1 MTELDVL
8 TILKDNNGRFSF
20 VELLNHGLSDA
31 VSDPS
36 ADKALIRR
44 MIKDGTL
51 RGETSAYSTIYLTDA
66 AYLRLREL
74 EEQEHKAQESAKEKA
89 EKEKQQR
96 FENKLAVLNTIT
108 PIVTFIIGLLI
119 GSTDQIAGLFSRLW
133 HWILSLF

>member
-20 VELLNHGLSDA
+20 VELLNHGRSDA
-31 VSDPS
+31 VSNPS
-36 ADKALIRR
+36 ADKVLIRR

-74 EEQEHKAQESAKEKA
+74 EEQEHKAQESAKEKT

-96 FENKLAVLNTIT
+96 FENKLAVLNTTT